1 MNSAMTLGQKIA
13 QDAFDAFARWEHK
26 YSTELDEVDLVDRP
40 TVYGYWCEGVDID
53 TAIMMARVD
62 SRT

>member
-1 MNSAMTLGQKIA
+1 MNPGQKIVA
-13 QDAFDAFARWEHK
+13 DAFDAFARWEHK
-26 YSTELDEVDLVDRP
+26 YATELEEIELPDRP

-62 SRT
+62 SR